1 MGSVVD
7 QQGGLGSMPYTSSCH
22 GVWATTTPCAACQS
36 RQRGLVSTSCS
47 TVTLVHE
54 SHMPEEHRSCH
65 QLSLDQLGRT
75 RAVLVLL
82 TATAAAAAP
91 DAAAGGLT
99 NVVCGRAWGSSA
111 TVQGQ
116 PQVYDVVSPKGLC
129 QHVGLRL
136 AI

>member
-1 MGSVVD
+1 MGSVID

-22 GVWATTTPCAACQS
+22 GVCATTTPCAACQS
-36 RQRGLVSTSCS
+36 RQRGLIATSCS

-54 SHMPEEHRSCH
+54 EHRSCH
-65 QLSLDQLGRT
+65 QLSFDQLGRT

-99 NVVCGRAWGSSA
+99 NVVCGRAWGLST

-116 PQVYDVVSPKGLC
+116 PDVSLTW
-129 QHVGLRL
+129 
-136 AI
+136 